1 MEPVFPADVKTRCFH
16 FLPQQLRIWSFL
28 LSSVSWQSRF
38 LQFFLKAGL
47 SPVTYKSFKSI
58 VIVSFCFS
66 NNLPNSG
73 LQQHVFISLHFCSL
87 HVQQGSPWA
96 WIKAS
101 AGLHHFCGSGGE
113 SISCLFNLLDK
124 KKRKLVPQSCLTLCD
139 PMDCILPCPSVH
151 GILKLLETA
160 YIPWFTA
167 SFIHYQ
173 TSNATGLQILSR
185 ATFLSLGRA
194 KKCIP
199 CLRIVGLRMC
209 SDWAHIVHTIF

>member
-47 SPVTYKSFKSI
+47 SPVTYRSFKSI

-66 NNLPNSG
+66 NNLPISG

-124 KKRKLVPQSCLTLCD
+124 KKKKVSPTVVSDSLRSHGLYPALPLCPWNSQASRNCLHPLVHSLLHPLSDQQCYRPPDIIQSH
-139 PMDCILPCPSVH
+139 IS
-151 GILKLLETA
+151 
-160 YIPWFTA
+160 
-167 SFIHYQ
+167 
-173 TSNATGLQILSR
+173 LSR
-185 ATFLSLGRA
+185 QS
-194 KKCIP
+194 
-199 CLRIVGLRMC
+199 
-209 SDWAHIVHTIF
+209 